1 MRNEIS
7 GWILLTVFFA
17 DRAGNKVKVKASHNG
32 RRDSFMKKLVSIFL
46 VLVILSVVP
55 GFAGG
60 ESWMCPNC
68 GETNASNFC
77 GNCGT
82 PRPFKGWVCSK
93 CGETNTGNFCGNC
106 GTPRSEGNV
115 PDAEALYQEGEAAYQ
130 AQNYGIAIKILTS
143 AAEAGSEY
151 AWFRLG
157 WMYANGEGVEQSY
170 EKAAE
175 YYQLAVDQGVPAAM
189 NNLGVLY
196 ELGQGVEQSLEMA
209 IAYYQQAAE
218 TGLESAEGN
227 VRRLTATTST
237 PAVTPAP
244 TGTPKPTAT
253 PRRTHTHYD
262 GYLFSSP
269 ALSGLSGST
278 SQYDSYLFSS
288 PALSGLS
295 EPTGYSF
302 AGTSPLYAYEGF
314 DDNSETESV
323 GSRWCVSC
331 LGSGDCSTCN
341 GTGQTNFT
349 GTGSRDC
356 PSCGG
361 SGACVSC
368 GGDGYR

>member
-1 MRNEIS
+1 
-7 GWILLTVFFA
+7 
-17 DRAGNKVKVKASHNG
+17 
-32 RRDSFMKKLVSIFL
+32 MKKLVCIYL
-46 VLVILSVVP
+46 VLAILTVVP
-55 GFAGG
+55 GFAGS
-60 ESWMCPNC
+60 ESWTCPSCGENNASNYCGNCGTPGPFRSWVCSKC
-68 GETNASNFC
+68 GETNAGNFC

-82 PRPFKGWVCSK
+82 PRPA
-93 CGETNTGNFCGNC
+93 E
-106 GTPRSEGNV
+106 NV
-115 PDAEALYQEGEAAYQ
+115 SDAEALYQEGEAAYQ
-130 AQNYGIAIKILTS
+130 AQNYGIAIKMLTS

-175 YYQLAVDQGVPAAM
+175 YYQLAADQGVPAAM

-227 VRRLTATTST
+227 VIRLTATTST

-314 DDNSETESV
+314 DDNSETESA